1 MEKLLKMSSKF
12 PVTSIKAKSLSP
24 SSAFGPVEICP
35 DSWLSSRKQLLWQN
49 SGTCS
54 SLFVF

>member
-12 PVTSIKAKSLSP
+12 PETSIKAWSLSP
-24 SSAFGPVEICP
+24 SSAFGPLEICP
-35 DSWLSSRKQLLWQN
+35 DNRLPSRKQLLWQN
-49 SGTCS
+49 SGTSS